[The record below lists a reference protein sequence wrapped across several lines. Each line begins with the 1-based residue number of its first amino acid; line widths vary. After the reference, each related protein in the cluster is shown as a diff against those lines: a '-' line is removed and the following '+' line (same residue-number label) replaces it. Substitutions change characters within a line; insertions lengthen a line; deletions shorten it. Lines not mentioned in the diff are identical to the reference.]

1 MIISNTYSLNICK
14 CWCFWCTFMRRQR
27 SNLFLFF
34 MTKGCDNR
42 WKFLS
47 DTQIVFLLFSVYL
60 PISYVQALSSYV
72 FIAANVILHSRQS
85 VQIYHLN
92 QLLPPI
98 LPFLTSHHHSLRGFT
113 QVKPCNLKFQRSCN
127 LKFCWNVETEDP
139 FLCSYLSIQCYRGCG
154 LLCISKLQK
163 MQSLRGGAFK
173 NWKIIWQK
181 ILTVLGNTHTRFFFY
196 NSGLGCAVLTYGVC
210 LDSEPWS
217 CFFTHTR

>member
-1 MIISNTYSLNICK
+1 MFLMHFRVQAEEQLIPIFHDKGMRQQVKISVRYSDI
-14 CWCFWCTFMRRQR
+14 
-27 SNLFLFF
+27 
-34 MTKGCDNR
+34 
-42 WKFLS
+42 LS
-47 DTQIVFLLFSVYL
+47 TLYVYL
-60 PISYVQALSSYV
+60 PVSSVQALSSYV

-113 QVKPCNLKFQRSCN
+113 QVKPCNLKF
-127 LKFCWNVETEDP
+127 CWNVETEDR

-163 MQSLRGGAFK
+163 MQSLKGGAFK

-196 NSGLGCAVLTYGVC
+196 NSGLGCAVLTCSLSGFCTLVLFLY
-210 LDSEPWS
+210 
-217 CFFTHTR
+217 TY